1 MIKYG
6 ILDGFGHVVRWVY
19 EKPSDI
25 YQFVTVKIKK
35 TRKAR
40 IDLSKF
46 EEALL

>member
-1 MIKYG
+1 
-6 ILDGFGHVVRWVY
+6 VVRWVY